1 MNQFKRPWSVIR
13 NRIRK
18 ITPLKE
24 AGMTLA
30 EVLASLTLTIFLLGL
45 LAQFLK
51 DGVSLWSK
59 NDRAY
64 RNQHQLKYVY
74 QTLANDL
81 EGVFI
86 GRFLPDKPFQG
97 EELRLVFWNEG
108 NEGLKQIGYRYDL
121 ETKTV
126 RRWSVFWGGD
136 PEESVLLNGVS
147 EWRFE
152 YFEPG
157 KKNWVLEWNP
167 STAMELP
174 SLVKITAK
182 TDLGMLGTI
191 VFPVKTYRN
200 TIN

>member
-1 MNQFKRPWSVIR
+1 MNRFKRLWSVIR
-13 NRIRK
+13 SRSGE
-18 ITPLKE
+18 ITPVKAE
-24 AGMTLA
+24 GMTLV
-30 EVLASLTLTIFLLGL
+30 EVLASLTLTIFLLGM

-51 DGVSLWSK
+51 DGVGLWSK

-81 EGVFI
+81 EGVFT

-97 EELRLVFWNEG
+97 EELRLVFWNES
-108 NEGLKQIGYRYDL
+108 NDGLKQIGYRYDL
-121 ETKTV
+121 ETKAV
-126 RRWSVFWGGD
+126 RRWSGIWGGV
-136 PEESVLLNGVS
+136 PEESNLFSGVS

-152 YFEPG
+152 YYKPD

-167 STAMELP
+167 STDMELP

-182 TDLGMLGTI
+182 TDLGVLGPV
-191 VFPVKTYRN
+191 VFPIKTCQYKE
-200 TIN
+200 